1 MPTAVTPSTLLLR
14 QLDEFV
20 NLLPAVR
27 DGSSEAIHKARVATR
42 RMRAIVPLLA
52 GRFTPADLEH
62 LDGLLRKVTRRLG
75 RARDVD
81 VQLELLERIEPAAP
95 RTGEDVQVLRS
106 EWRARRDRRV
116 RRLIKSLERLRVEQQ
131 LGDVAARLRTHAP
144 GFLVALRHPF
154 AAPAWENVLGAELRD
169 LAGAV
174 AAAIDR
180 AGGVIFSN
188 RLHEA
193 RISIKKLRYAMEIAT
208 VTGRADLERSVRSV
222 RKAQQLLGSIHDLD
236 VLAQALSKTR
246 HGEER
251 ILPVV
256 EHQRRTFHD
265 RYLRRRAAVLAACS
279 AAATAARREDRARV
293 ARRTALIASVPIAML
308 AVPFARR
315 AG

>member
-14 QLDEFV
+14 QLEEFSK
-20 NLLPAVR
+20 LLPALR
-27 DGSSEAIHKARVATR
+27 EGSSEAIHQARVATR
-42 RMRAIVPLLA
+42 RIRAIVPLLA
-52 GRFTPADLEH
+52 GRFTPADLENI
-62 LDGLLRKVTRRLG
+62 DNVLRKLTRRLG

-81 VQLELLERIEPAAP
+81 VQLELLGSIEPAIP
-95 RTGEDVQVLRS
+95 RTGEDIQMLRS
-106 EWRARRDRRV
+106 EWRARRDKRV

-131 LGDVAARLRTHAP
+131 LGGVAARLRTHAP
-144 GFLVALRHPF
+144 AFLVARRYPF

-174 AAAIDR
+174 AADIDR
-180 AGGVIFSN
+180 AGGVMFST

-208 VTGRADLERSVRSV
+208 VTGRANLERSVRSV
-222 RKAQQLLGSIHDLD
+222 RKAQQILGSLHDLD
-236 VLAQALSKTR
+236 VLAEAVRKTP
-246 HGEER
+246 HGEQR

-256 EHQRRTFHD
+256 EYQRRALHG

-279 AAATAARREDRARV
+279 DAATAASRGHRARI

-308 AVPFARR
+308 AIPFARR

>member
-1 MPTAVTPSTLLLR
+1 
-14 QLDEFV
+14 
-20 NLLPAVR
+20 
-27 DGSSEAIHKARVATR
+27 
-42 RMRAIVPLLA
+42 MRAVVPLLA

-62 LDGLLRKVTRRLG
+62 LDGLLRKMTRRLG

-81 VQLELLERIEPAAP
+81 VQLGLLESLEPAAP
-95 RTGEDVQVLRS
+95 RTGEDVQALRS

-131 LGDVAARLRTHAP
+131 LGDLAARLKTHAP
-144 GFLVALRHPF
+144 ALLVAGRHAW

-174 AAAIDR
+174 AAGIDR
-180 AGGVIFSN
+180 AGGVMFSN

-208 VTGRADLERSVRSV
+208 VTGRANLERSVRSV
-222 RKAQQLLGSIHDLD
+222 RKAQQILGSIHDLD
-236 VLAQALSKTR
+236 VLAKAVRKTR

-256 EHQRRTFHD
+256 EYQRRTLHD

-279 AAATAARREDRARV
+279 DAVTATRRQHRARV

-308 AVPFARR
+308 AIPFARR

>member
-14 QLDEFV
+14 QLDEFF

-42 RMRAIVPLLA
+42 RMRAVVPLLA

-81 VQLELLERIEPAAP
+81 VQLELLKSIEPAAP
-95 RTGEDVQVLRS
+95 RTGEDVQLLRS

-131 LGDVAARLRTHAP
+131 LGDIAARLRTHAP
-144 GFLVALRHPF
+144 AFLIARRYPF
-154 AAPAWENVLGAELRD
+154 AAPVWANVLGAELRD

-174 AAAIDR
+174 AADIDR
-180 AGGVIFSN
+180 AGGVMFSN

-208 VTGRADLERSVRSV
+208 VTGRANLERSVRSV
-222 RKAQQLLGSIHDLD
+222 RKAQQILGCIHDLD
-236 VLAQALSKTR
+236 MLAEAVRKTP
-246 HGEER
+246 HGEQR

-256 EHQRRTFHD
+256 DHQRRTLHD
-265 RYLRRRAAVLAACS
+265 RYLRRRADVLAACS
-279 AAATAARREDRARV
+279 DAATAASREHRARV
-293 ARRTALIASVPIAML
+293 VRRTALIASVPIAML
-308 AVPFARR
+308 AIPFARR

>member
-14 QLDEFV
+14 QLHEFF

-27 DGSSEAIHKARVATR
+27 DGSSDAIHKARVATR

-62 LDGLLRKVTRRLG
+62 LDSVLREVTRRLG

-95 RTGEDVQVLRS
+95 RTGEDVQELRS
-106 EWRARRDRRV
+106 EWRARRDKRV

-131 LGDVAARLRTHAP
+131 LGDVASRLRSHAP
-144 GFLVALRHPF
+144 AFLMARGHAW
-154 AAPAWENVLGAELRD
+154 AAPVWENVLGAELRD

-174 AAAIDR
+174 AAGVDR
-180 AGGVIFSN
+180 AGGVMFSN

-208 VTGRADLERSVRSV
+208 VTGRANLERSVRSI
-222 RKAQQLLGSIHDLD
+222 RKAQQILGSIHDLD
-236 VLAQALSKTR
+236 VLAKAVRKTR

-256 EHQRRTFHD
+256 EYQRRTLHD
-265 RYLRRRAAVLAACS
+265 RYLRRRADVLAACS
-279 AAATAARREDRARV
+279 AAATAARREHRARV
-293 ARRTALIASVPIAML
+293 ARRTALLASVPIAML
-308 AVPFARR
+308 AIPLARR

>member
-1 MPTAVTPSTLLLR
+1 
-14 QLDEFV
+14 
-20 NLLPAVR
+20 
-27 DGSSEAIHKARVATR
+27 
-42 RMRAIVPLLA
+42 MRAVVPLLA

-144 GFLVALRHPF
+144 GFLVALRYPF

-188 RLHEA
+188 RLHET